1 MLDPDLE
8 LRRGGGGGP
17 GHPDPEIRGGGGLQI
32 FLLPFGRASVSS
44 KNKRGSPLNPPL
56 NSVLRL
62 LLSTFT
68 YSQNAPV
75 S

>member
-1 MLDPDLE
+1 MPDPNLE
-8 LRRGGGGGP
+8 LRGGGAD
-17 GHPDPEIRGGGGLQI
+17 HPDPEIRGGGVSKF
-32 FLLPFGRASVSS
+32 FLLPFGRASVSF
-44 KNKRGSPLNPPL
+44 KNKGGSPLNPPL

-68 YSQNAPV
+68 HSQNAPV